1 MGKKKEFAVLGLG
14 KFGISLAKCLSDAG
28 CEVMVVDTDSE
39 MVNIV
44 ADYVVHAEVGDVTNR
59 DFIET
64 LGLSN
69 YDGVIVGIGD
79 NLEAGVMATILAKE
93 AGAVYV
99 LAKAGSELH
108 ARILKKVGADKIIYP
123 EMESG
128 RRIANQ
134 LVHGNYF
141 DVIELSTTYSIME
154 IDAPDAWAGYSF
166 KTLNLRAKY
175 NVNVIGIRRDEET
188 FINPS
193 ADMPIYANDVLVVIG
208 DNDAL
213 EKLSSMT
220 KDTEDK

>member
-166 KTLNLRAKY
+166 RTLNLRAKY